1 MRRRLHV
8 RPGNGRLHGL
18 RPPAARRPG
27 RRHRSRDRHARPIA
41 THQRRPGYA
50 GMNIALPDSL
60 CVLERGWL
68 SANNI
73 LCLDGDTATL
83 VDSGYV
89 SHAEQ
94 TLALVRHT
102 LAGKRLT
109 RLLNT
114 HSHSD
119 HIGGNAALKAAYD
132 CEIIVPAGLHAAIAD
147 WDEDALLLSPLGQQN
162 ARFQHDSLIGAGA
175 EIEMGGLN
183 WQALAVPGHDM
194 EALAYYNPEK
204 RILISGDA
212 LWENGFGV
220 IFPELLGEADGLNH
234 TRATLDMLSS
244 LAIDVVI
251 PGHGRPF
258 DTVDAA
264 IERAYR
270 RLGMFAQELDKL
282 AWHGIKVI
290 VSFAMLERRSLP
302 QKDFPEFILGLP
314 FADDVNRRILGLPA
328 EQLVAR
334 IERELLLV
342 GALTLQDGMLTAGA

>member
-1 MRRRLHV
+1 M
-8 RPGNGRLHGL
+8 
-18 RPPAARRPG
+18 
-27 RRHRSRDRHARPIA
+27 
-41 THQRRPGYA
+41 TTK
-50 GMNIALPDSL
+50 LPDSIQ
-60 CVLERGWL
+60 VLERGWL

-73 LCLDGDTATL
+73 LFFDGEQATL

-89 SHAEQ
+89 THAGQ
-94 TLALVRHT
+94 TVDLVRHS
-102 LAGKRLT
+102 LAGRQLT
-109 RLLNT
+109 RLINT

-119 HIGGNAALKAAYD
+119 HIGGNAALKAAFD

-234 TRATLDMLSS
+234 TRATLDMLAR
-244 LAIDVVI
+244 LPIDLVI

-264 IERAYR
+264 FERAFR
-270 RLGMFAQELDKL
+270 RVDQFTQNIQQL
-282 AWHGIKVI
+282 AWHAIKVI
-290 VSFAMLERRSLP
+290 VSFAMLEKRQINRSG
-302 QKDFPEFILGLP
+302 FPAFILALP
-314 FADDVNRRILGLPA
+314 FAVDVNARFLNLA
-328 EQLVAR
+328 EDTLVAKV
-334 IERELLLV
+334 ERELLLV
-342 GALTLQDGMLTAGA
+342 NALKLEGETLTAAA

>member
-1 MRRRLHV
+1 
-8 RPGNGRLHGL
+8 
-18 RPPAARRPG
+18 
-27 RRHRSRDRHARPIA
+27 
-41 THQRRPGYA
+41 
-50 GMNIALPDSL
+50 MNTSLPDSL
-60 CVLERGWL
+60 LVLERGWL

-73 LCLDGDTATL
+73 LCFDGSERATL

-89 SHAEQ
+89 SHAGQ
-94 TLALVRHT
+94 TVDLVGHALDGR
-102 LAGKRLT
+102 RLT

-132 CEIIVPAGLHAAIAD
+132 CEIIVPAGLHATIAD

-162 ARFQHDSLIGAGA
+162 ARFQHDSLIGAGS

-220 IFPELLGEADGLNH
+220 IFPELLGEADGLAH
-234 TRATLDMLSS
+234 TRATLEMLSR
-244 LAIDVVI
+244 LPIDIVI

-264 IERAYR
+264 FERAFR
-270 RLGMFAQELDKL
+270 RVDQFTQNIQQL
-282 AWHGIKVI
+282 AWHAIKVI
-290 VSFAMLERRSLP
+290 VSFAMLERR
-302 QKDFPEFILGLP
+302 QIARDDFPAFILSLP
-314 FADDVNRRILGLPA
+314 FAVDVNARFLDLPA
-328 EQLVAR
+328 EQWVAKV
-334 IERELLLV
+334 ERDLLLV
-342 GALTLQDGMLTAGA
+342 NALRVEDGMIVAG